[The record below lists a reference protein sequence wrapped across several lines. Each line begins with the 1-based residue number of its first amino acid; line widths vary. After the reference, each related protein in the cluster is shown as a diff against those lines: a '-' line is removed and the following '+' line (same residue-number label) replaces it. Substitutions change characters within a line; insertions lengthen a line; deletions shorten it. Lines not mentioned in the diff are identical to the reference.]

1 MLFPIFNFKINETGL
16 RPPCFP
22 VQAPVLYGFR
32 QMACLDIR
40 RGFQVGDRT
49 GDFQDAVVGAGG
61 KIEALHGDLQQR
73 QAGSIRHGVFM
84 KQFGGHLGIAVN
96 TLMYGK
102 AFFLDSAGFHHA
114 LAYRFATFGRV
125 SVGYLLE
132 RDRHDFYLYIDPVE
146 QRAGNTIHVFLDST
160 RRTETRAIGVII
172 ISART
177 RIHGSDQHEV
187 GRIINR

>member
-1 MLFPIFNFKINETGL
+1 MKPAYVPMFPGPGSGIVWL
-16 RPPCFP
+16 PPDGMP
-22 VQAPVLYGFR
+22 RYSERLPG
-32 QMACLDIR
+32 R
-40 RGFQVGDRT
+40 RSY

-84 KQFGGHLGIAVN
+84 KQFGGHPGIAVN
-96 TLMYGK
+96 TFMRGK

-114 LAYRFATFGRV
+114 LAYRFATFGKV

-146 QRAGNTIHVFLDST
+146 QRAGNTIHVFTDST
-160 RRTETRAIGVII
+160 RREQRQGRSGVII

>member
-1 MLFPIFNFKINETGL
+1 
-16 RPPCFP
+16 
-22 VQAPVLYGFR
+22 
-32 QMACLDIR
+32 
-40 RGFQVGDRT
+40 
-49 GDFQDAVVGAGG
+49 
-61 KIEALHGDLQQR
+61 
-73 QAGSIRHGVFM
+73 M